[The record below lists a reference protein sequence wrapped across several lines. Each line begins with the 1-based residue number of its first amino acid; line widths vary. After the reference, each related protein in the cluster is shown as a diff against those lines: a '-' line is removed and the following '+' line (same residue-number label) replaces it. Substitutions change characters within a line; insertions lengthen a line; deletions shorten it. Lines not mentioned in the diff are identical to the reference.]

1 VCFQHRLAQGDGCPQ
16 AAETRHAPVRATTMT
31 DLDPV
36 AGLRVEV
43 GRLSRSP
50 LGRLLLVLTVDGRF
64 TTEQPLAR
72 PP

>member
-1 VCFQHRLAQGDGCPQ
+1 
-16 AAETRHAPVRATTMT
+16 MT